1 MMVMKI
7 LLLCLLFP
15 VFTVAQTVHIK
26 DDKIVYEGKEN
37 LALPSQEISN
47 KAQTVLPK
55 IIDKYQLQSQSARS
69 ISATGELKLKTP
81 YHIIRT
87 VLYSIKISS
96 TESGYEYLI
105 DSVVFKEQERGEKAF
120 IKPSKEVL
128 DDMDETGKIVGDTE
142 KILNETDMR
151 FQKLLAL
158 LKKEMKEG

>member
-1 MMVMKI
+1 MKI
-7 LLLCLLFP
+7 LFLCLLFP

-37 LALPSQEISN
+37 LALPSQEISSRAQ
-47 KAQTVLPK
+47 KAIPK
-55 IIDKYQLQSQSARS
+55 LINKYQLQRQSDHS
-69 ISATGELKLKTP
+69 ITATGELKLKTP

-87 VLYSIKISS
+87 VLYSIKIKP

-105 DSVVFKEQERGEKAF
+105 DSVIFKEQERGEKAV
-120 IKPSKEVL
+120 IKPSEEVL

-151 FQKLLAL
+151 FQKILAL